1 MEKLR
6 QGVRFI
12 LAMDHRRLRRDLI
25 AALTVAAVAVPQDMA
40 YAQIA
45 GIPPQYGLYTGFVVT
60 ALAALFGSSAQLIS
74 GPTNAISLVVF
85 SALATL
91 NFGPDQSYP
100 GSEMVKAV
108 WLLGFLVG
116 TIQVFIALFR
126 LGDLTRYVSE
136 SVLLGFM
143 AGAGVLIILGQIPN
157 LLGIKPLGDGHLTVL
172 QRLWL
177 TLREGSGIDRPS
189 ALLGLGTL
197 ALLVPMR
204 MLKQRLTVL
213 FPDLLVALI
222 LASIAAPFLGWQ
234 PKGGTLD
241 VEGGLP
247 APVLPPL
254 NRLDW
259 LRPLSG
265 SALAIAVLG
274 LLEAVAVAK
283 AIAGR
288 TKQRLD
294 FNREC
299 LGQGLAN
306 LTGSFFQCMPGSGS
320 LTRSNI
326 NYQAGAVSR
335 WSGVMSA
342 CVVAAVLL
350 LLLFAPLAHRIP
362 KPALAALLIIT
373 GYRLVDRRRLLYCLR
388 ATRYD
393 AIIALSTAAAAM
405 FISVELSILVGI
417 CVSFLLFVPRAARL
431 QVTEMV
437 VGPER
442 VVRERHPNDPTCG
455 KLAIFALEGELFFG
469 AAPLLAEFF
478 DLLRQRVKQGARVL
492 ILRFKRTRNPD
503 MVCLEMLQQFL
514 EEMQDRKVPVLLC
527 GIRPDF
533 EQALRNLR
541 FHHWLPQDCLFREDV
556 TMGSSTLKAVRR
568 AYELLG
574 DDLCATCPRGDPTQ
588 SAGTRDGLQEW
599 YYMI

>member
-1 MEKLR
+1 METALQR
-6 QGVRFI
+6 VRSFFA
-12 LAMDHRRLRRDLI
+12 LDGRRLRRDVI
-25 AALTVAAVAVPQDMA
+25 SALTVAAVAVPQDMA

-60 ALAALFGSSAQLIS
+60 AMAALFGSSAQLIS

-91 NFGPDQSYP
+91 NLSSNPANPDL
-100 GSEMVKAV
+100 EMIQAV
-108 WLLGFLVG
+108 WLLAFLVG
-116 TIQVFIALFR
+116 ATQIVIALLK

-172 QRLWL
+172 QRLWM
-177 TLREGSGIDRPS
+177 TLRESGGVDGPS
-189 ALLGLGTL
+189 AWLGIGTL
-197 ALLVPMR
+197 VLLIPMR
-204 MLKQRLTVL
+204 MLKQRLPFP
-213 FPDLLVALI
+213 FPDLLLALI
-222 LASIAAPFLGWQ
+222 LATVVAPFLGWH
-234 PKGGTLD
+234 PKGGTLH
-241 VEGGLP
+241 VERGLP
-247 APVLPPL
+247 EMVLPPL

-259 LRPLSG
+259 IRPLGG
-265 SALAIAVLG
+265 SAVAISVLG

-283 AIAGR
+283 AIAAR
-288 TKQRLD
+288 TKQKLD

-299 LGQGLAN
+299 LGQGIAN
-306 LTGSFFQCMPGSGS
+306 LSGSFFQCMPGSGS

-335 WSGVMSA
+335 WSAVMSSF
-342 CVVAAVLL
+342 VVAAALL
-350 LLLFAPLAHRIP
+350 LLAPFARYVP

-373 GYRLVDRRRLLYCLR
+373 GYRLVDRGRLLYCLR

-405 FISVELSILVGI
+405 FISVELSILIGI

-431 QVTEMV
+431 QVTQMV

-442 VVRERHPNDPTCG
+442 VVRERQPNDPECG
-455 KLAIFALEGELFFG
+455 KLVIFSLEGELFFG
-469 AAPLLAEFF
+469 AAPLLAEFL
-478 DLLRQRVKQGARVL
+478 DMLRQRVKQGARVL
-492 ILRFKRTRNPD
+492 ILRLKRTRNPD

-533 EQALRNLR
+533 REALYNLR
-541 FHHWLPQDCLFREDV
+541 FHHWLPQDCVFLEDV
-556 TMGSSTLKAVRR
+556 TLGSSTLTAVRR

-574 DDLCATCPRGDPTQ
+574 NDLCETCPH
-588 SAGTRDGLQEW
+588 RDLSDKQEW
-599 YYMI
+599 SYMI